1 MSYKILFRRGTST
14 EWSTANP
21 ILAYGEVGAE
31 SGVAPQLKVGDG
43 VTPWNDLPYAGSGIG
58 VIPGGEAGA
67 LLTKITT
74 DNYDTDWITRGDLAD
89 ATEFADRF
97 DRKVSYDVRDFGA
110 YCNGVADD
118 TTAVQNAVIAAYN
131 AGGGSVRFPAGTI
144 LISSPIMPRS
154 NVHIHGAGIE
164 ATTIKI
170 ANNANCA
177 AFQTNNFAALD
188 AGDTDGG
195 AAVFS
200 VTDLTIDG
208 NRLFNVSSYGFRIYG
223 RAFRLANI
231 RIKDCVNYGLYSKWG
246 TSTAQISP
254 HDIMATVENVQA
266 HDCGGDGIAW
276 NGPHNSVFINTHSY
290 RNARGFVFDL
300 NGFDCTLVAC
310 SAYGAGQA
318 WGYYLNVPD
327 LTLVGCIAEGAGTSD
342 TVGGQVYLGS
352 TGTAMSGCTI
362 SSGGSGDPAN
372 NVRGLVVGGATQA
385 SEYDIYAR
393 FSSCTAGSII
403 FVNDGGGR
411 INGMVSQASGAV
423 QAGTVHSTTTLNLYV
438 TGGATYSSPNT
449 GPMKEASASFTLS
462 KTHGSRFVRCTNN
475 SRVTVTIPTDLTDD
489 LPDGFTTTLYAEGL
503 GGLTIATPNITLTG
517 ATPNKS
523 VIRNQALTLI
533 KTEDA
538 DTWSIIGGDLS
549 SEVSGLWRAEINA
562 SAWQATAVGAWVSGT
577 TGMFTYFSAVSD
589 GTQHASIDYTVDLSP
604 GTWSL
609 KFFGY
614 RGPGLGIA
622 TIKLDG
628 ATIGT
633 IDLYAA
639 APAAY
644 DSTITGITVST
655 DGAQTLQVVM
665 ATKNASSSG
674 YQGNASWFTMWRTA

>member
-43 VTPWNDLPYAGSGIG
+43 VTAWNDLPYAGSGIG

-118 TTAVQNAVIAAYN
+118 TSAVQTAVITAYN
-131 AGGGSVRFPAGTI
+131 AGGGLVRLPAGTT
-144 LISSPIMPRS
+144 LISSPIIPRR
-154 NVHIHGAGIE
+154 NVLITGAGVD

-177 AFQTNNFAALD
+177 AFQTDNFSAYD

-195 AAVFS
+195 PGSFAIMNM
-200 VTDLTIDG
+200 TIDG
-208 NRLFNVSSYGFRIYG
+208 NRYFNTTSYGMRIYGYGFR
-223 RAFRLANI
+223 LAHL
-231 RIKDCVNYGLYSKWG
+231 RIIDCVNYGLYSKWG
-246 TSTAQISP
+246 TSTAEIGS
-254 HDIMATVENVQA
+254 HDMMSTVEDVQV

-276 NGPHNSVFINTHSY
+276 NGPHHTVFINVQTY
-290 RNARGFVFDL
+290 RNGRGFVFDL
-300 NGFDCTLVAC
+300 NGTDCTLIAC
-310 SAYGAGQA
+310 NSHGAGQL
-318 WGYYLNVPD
+318 WGYYLNVASIS
-327 LTLVGCIAEGAGTSD
+327 LIGCIAEAAGQND
-342 TVGGQVYLGS
+342 TFGGQVYLGS
-352 TGTAMSGCTI
+352 TGTIMSGCTI
-362 SSGGSGDPAN
+362 AGGGSGSPAN
-372 NVRGLVVGGATQA
+372 NVRGIVIGGATTA
-385 SEYDIYAR
+385 SDYNINAR
-393 FSSCTAGSII
+393 FANCNAGSII
-403 FVNDGGGR
+403 FVNDGGGV
-411 INGMVSQASGAV
+411 IGGTVIQTSGAV
-423 QAGTVHSTTTLNLYV
+423 QAGTTSSYTELNLYV
-438 TGGATYSSPNT
+438 TGGATYQIPNS
-449 GPMKEASASFTLS
+449 GPMKETSASFTLS

-475 SRVTVTIPTDLTDD
+475 ARVTVTIPTDLADD
-489 LPDGFTTTLYAEGL
+489 LPDGYTTTLYAEGL